1 VGYRK
6 SNLAF
11 YALSRTR
18 NRIAPVAVSKG
29 IESQVDA
36 VADFTLRL
44 DFDSGAA
51 LTAHDVLSDDERLM
65 GSPARR

>member
-1 VGYRK
+1 
-6 SNLAF
+6 
-11 YALSRTR
+11 
-18 NRIAPVAVSKG
+18 VSKG

-65 GSPARR
+65 GRLRAGEPDAYEQLIELYQQPVITSSAA